1 MTGHDT
7 LDLQSADKTKF
18 TLLPDGT
25 VIKRAKQGSILD
37 LNGLL
42 HYPDR
47 KPIPLINM
55 SPWK

>member
-1 MTGHDT
+1 MTSHDI
-7 LDLQSADKTKF
+7 LDLESKDTVKL

-25 VIKRAKQGSILD
+25 VIKRVKQRGILE
-37 LNGLL
+37 LHGLL
-42 HYPDR
+42 HYLDR